1 MAAQIATDIEHQLSI
16 REAFRRYNRAVMW
29 SILISLTVIMEGYDN
44 TLLNSFMGYPA
55 FRKKYG
61 KWHDAES
68 GYQISAEW
76 QITFGNVGALGNIVG
91 ALLNGYV
98 TPKYGHRKVI
108 MGTMV
113 ALSAFIFIVFFAPNT
128 KVLLVGNTLFS
139 VPMGIFATTGPS
151 YAAEVTPVALR
162 AYLTAYIN
170 LCWCTGQF
178 ISAGVLKGLVN
189 NHTQWGYRIPFAIQW
204 VWPLPL
210 FVIAYLAP
218 ESPWMLVRSGRFDS
232 ARRSLQR
239 LSNPSCDV
247 DHEAALALIIKT
259 NQLEKD
265 EQAGVTYKEAFMG
278 TNLRRTEI
286 GCMAFLSQVT
296 NGGYLCYSASF
307 FFEQAG
313 IGASTAYGLALGG
326 TGIAFV
332 CTTLSSFS
340 LASTW
345 LRPNRF
351 YLPHADVYPSLNR
364 LRPADDIPLGIFRT
378 RHCALSYRH
387 SGLSAT
393 N

>member
-1 MAAQIATDIEHQLSI
+1 
-16 REAFRRYNRAVMW
+16 
-29 SILISLTVIMEGYDN
+29 MEGYDN
-44 TLLNSFMGYPA
+44 TLLHSFMAYPA

-61 KWHDAES
+61 EWHNEES

-76 QITFGNVGALGNIVG
+76 QITFGNVGAVANIVG

-98 TPKYGHRKVI
+98 TPKYGHRRVI
-108 MGTMV
+108 MGTLI

-128 KVLLVGNTLFS
+128 KILLLGNTLFS

-204 VWPLPL
+204 IWPLPI

-218 ESPWMLVRSGRFDS
+218 ESPWFLVRSGRNEA

-239 LSNPSCDV
+239 LSNPAYDV
-247 DHEAALALIIKT
+247 DHDAAIALIIKT
-259 NQLEKD
+259 NQLERE
-265 EQAGVTYKEAFMG
+265 EQEGVTYKEAFRG

-296 NGGYLCYSASF
+296 NGGYLCYSAAF

-326 TGIAFV
+326 TGIAWV
-332 CTTLSSFS
+332 CTLLSSIN
-340 LASTW
+340 LASVYIN
-345 LRPNRF
+345 PQ
-351 YLPHADVYPSLNR
+351 ASDVLT
-364 LRPADDIPLGIFRT
+364 T
-378 RHCALSYRH
+378 R
-387 SGLSAT
+387 
-393 N
+393 